1 VWDLALCASLA
12 SWLVVAKDKAFFGAC
27 TTLSVVV
34 SHYDSI
40 DLQSIGEGF
49 TDGQFIEELDARE

>member
-1 VWDLALCASLA
+1 LA